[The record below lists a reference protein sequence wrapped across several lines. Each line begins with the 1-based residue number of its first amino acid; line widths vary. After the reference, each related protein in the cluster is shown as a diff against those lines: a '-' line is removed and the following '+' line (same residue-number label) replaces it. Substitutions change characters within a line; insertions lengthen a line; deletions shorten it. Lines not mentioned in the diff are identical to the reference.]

1 MRVLIMSDMEGVSG
15 IVVWNQVTGGDPMF
29 EEGRQLYTE
38 EINAA
43 VRGARAAGA
52 TEVVVVDCHGAGK
65 GWSFNSLIP
74 EKIHPD
80 CEWVAH
86 HGWGRYDEMWE
97 TGCDACLLVG
107 MHARDGTP
115 DGVLCHTISSVRYRN
130 LWFNDDLV
138 GETGVNAALN
148 GHHGVPVALVT
159 GDAAVCR
166 EARALLGD
174 SLPTVAVKKGL
185 SRFSARQLAPV
196 RARELIE
203 EAARKAL
210 TDPVT
215 TRPYVPE
222 RPTTIRIELASVDQ
236 LADFKG
242 RPGVEATGPL
252 SVESRAGDWMTAWN
266 QFWPHA

>member
-52 TEVVVVDCHGAGK
+52 TEVVVVDCHGAGR
-65 GWSFNSLIP
+65 GWSFNSLVP

-86 HGWGRYDEMWE
+86 HGWGRYD
-97 TGCDACLLVG
+97 D
-107 MHARDGTP
+107 
-115 DGVLCHTISSVRYRN
+115 RN

-138 GETGVNAALN
+138 GETDVNAALN
-148 GHHGVPVALVT
+148 GHYGVPVALVT

-166 EARALLGD
+166 EARALPRRIAADRCGEEGAEPLQRPAAGARPRPRADRGGGPEGAHRSGPHEALHPRAADDDPHRAGQRRSTRRFQGPGRGGD
-174 SLPTVAVKKGL
+174 DGASLRREPRRGL
-185 SRFSARQLAPV
+185 DDRLEPV
-196 RARELIE
+196 L
-203 EAARKAL
+203 AARLSAAESGGS
-210 TDPVT
+210 VT
-215 TRPYVPE
+215 PATPRRSLRIRPCS
-222 RPTTIRIELASVDQ
+222 A
-236 LADFKG
+236 
-242 RPGVEATGPL
+242 
-252 SVESRAGDWMTAWN
+252 
-266 QFWPHA
+266 

>member
-43 VRGARAAGA
+43 VRGARADGA
-52 TEVVVVDCHGAGK
+52 TEVVVVDCHGAGR
-65 GWSFNSLIP
+65 GWSFNSLVP

-86 HGWGRYDEMWE
+86 HGWGRYD
-97 TGCDACLLVG
+97 D
-107 MHARDGTP
+107 
-115 DGVLCHTISSVRYRN
+115 RN

-148 GHHGVPVALVT
+148 GHYGVPVALVT

-210 TDPVT
+210 TEPVRT
-215 TRPYVPE
+215 KPYVPE

-242 RPGVEATGPL
+242 RAGVETTGPL
-252 SVESRAGDWMTAWN
+252 SVESRAADWMTAWN
-266 QFWPHA
+266 QFWPLV